1 MTRTTIDLTESQ
13 TRLLDEVAR
22 SQGMS
27 RAALIRRLIDR
38 GLDQRDGELES
49 DLSAIEDSF
58 GVLSSDEDAV
68 ERGVDE
74 RTDCLDEVRR
84 RR

>member
-58 GVLSSDEDAV
+58 GVLSSDEGAV
-68 ERGVDE
+68 ERGIDE
-74 RTDCLDEVRR
+74 RTG
-84 RR
+84 